1 MRPIPSSLTS
11 SSLYVF
17 AVAAALAT
25 AHPSHSPYATPQ
37 STCIAR
43 TINYITHSLPQ
54 QCLTSLPASHTA
66 TPIPD
71 TTSAT
76 AVPVAEPT
84 AAPTLD
90 SSPAP
95 AVADDD
101 DDGNDL
107 STGAFMSFEEWKI
120 MMVAKADD
128 GPDPKHRRVPE
139 SRSEGSNGDFASLG
153 DEGEINLDFGAYANK
168 MTNTPSPQ
176 NSQGSSVE
184 KPNPTVDKITYEEG
198 LALVHRSKDAGKT
211 CKERFSY
218 SSFDAGATVLKTSPG
233 TKNPKAILM
242 ENKDSYMLLE
252 CATENKFFIVELS
265 DDILVDTIVLA
276 NYEFFSSMIRA
287 FRVSVS
293 DRYPVKAEKW
303 KVLGTFQARNARD
316 IQPFLVEHPQ
326 DWARYLRVE
335 ILSHWGNEFY
345 CPLSLLRVHGTR
357 MMDAWKELD
366 SADIDADEEIPQPLA
381 IEDAPKLEYVEVVD
395 EVVTEKVEIVDIVPE
410 KEPVASPLPLPEQLS
425 TLAQTSASSTQNV
438 TFLGFFRTEPTCR
451 ANCDLQQESQHNMSI
466 AALTASFTQQRPDMS
481 DTGFPERS
489 ATNTLQTPSSATSTE
504 SSQGATTT
512 PDTSIAVQGNTIS
525 NGERNHTTVRPQEP
539 GATTPSPSSSSA
551 SSSAEKAA
559 TIISPQS
566 LGSKPAASDP
576 AVSKAPTPRSQNVKA
591 GSNPSASPTQR
602 SKASVTI
609 GAQAASPTVQ
619 DSFFKAMTKRLQILE
634 SNSTLSL
641 QYIESQS
648 RFLQEALAKLEKRQ
662 VNKVDQFLHTLNNT
676 VLNELRLVRTQSD
689 EMWQSTIIALETQR
703 EQAEREIVALGARVG
718 VLADEV
724 VFQKRM
730 AIVQSILLLI
740 CLVLVIFS
748 RGFAGNAAGLI
759 SGESGY
765 YPGQVFASGSRFSSP
780 GYPAT
785 PKSPYQSTRRA
796 SNGVGGI
803 ETPPTM
809 SENDATPNARLIRA
823 MSNTSQLRQSLGYR
837 QQPGSNVA
845 SRESG
850 QATLRPAPSLSRA
863 ATASEAELL
872 SMNTEYYEQLPTPVS
887 SRNMSPDEGE
897 DVGYD
902 SEPNMTPGQ
911 RERMSKGD
919 DVFYFSAANSVVDD
933 DERVLD
939 QGGNRQLTSPMS
951 NGVSAEEDYISRPV
965 TGSRSS
971 HLHAG
976 ATRKP
981 LPALPED
988 PD

>member
-1 MRPIPSSLTS
+1 MRPSPLSPTYSL
-11 SSLYVF
+11 LPVF
-17 AVAAALAT
+17 AVAAALVT

-66 TPIPD
+66 TPISD
-71 TTSAT
+71 TISAT
-76 AVPVAEPT
+76 AVPVAEPIAT
-84 AAPTLD
+84 PTLD
-90 SSPAP
+90 PSPAPAP

-107 STGAFMSFEEWKI
+107 STGAFMSFEEWKV
-120 MMVAKADD
+120 MMVAKAED
-128 GPDPKHRRVPE
+128 GPDSKHRRAQE
-139 SRSEGSNGDFASLG
+139 SRGEASNGDFASLG
-153 DEGEINLDFGAYANK
+153 DEGEINLDFDAYANK

-176 NSQGSSVE
+176 NSQGSGVE
-184 KPNPTVDKITYEEG
+184 KPNPAVEKITYEEG

-233 TKNPKAILM
+233 TKNPKAILA

-366 SADIDADEEIPQPLA
+366 SADIDADEEILQPLA
-381 IEDAPKLEYVEVVD
+381 IEDVPKLDRAEVVD
-395 EVVTEKVEIVDIVPE
+395 EVVTEEVEIVDIVQE
-410 KEPVASPLPLPEQLS
+410 KEPVASPLPLPERLS
-425 TLAQTSASSTQNV
+425 TLEQTGVSSTHNV
-438 TFLGFFRTEPTCR
+438 TFAGFFRTEPTCR
-451 ANCDLQQESQHNMSI
+451 ADCDPQQESQHNMSM
-466 AALTASFTQQRPDMS
+466 AALTASFTQYRPNVS
-481 DTGFPERS
+481 DTGFPKRS
-489 ATNTLQTPSSATSTE
+489 ATNTLQTPSPAASNE

-512 PDTSIAVQGNTIS
+512 PDTSIAIQGNTIH
-525 NGERNHTTVRPQEP
+525 NGERNHTTSRHQEP
-539 GATTPSPSSSSA
+539 AATASSPSSSSA
-551 SSSAEKAA
+551 SSITEKAA
-559 TIISPQS
+559 TIASPHS
-566 LGSKPAASDP
+566 SGSKPAASDP
-576 AVSKAPTPRSQNVKA
+576 TIAKAPTTRSQNVKA

-602 SKASVTI
+602 SKASFTV

-662 VNKVDQFLHTLNNT
+662 VNKVDHFLHTLNNT

-689 EMWQSTIIALETQR
+689 EIWQSTIIALETQR

-765 YPGQVFASGSRFSSP
+765 YPGQAFASGSRFSSP

-785 PKSPYQSTRRA
+785 PKSPYQSGRRA
-796 SNGVGGI
+796 SNGVGGV
-803 ETPPTM
+803 ETPP
-809 SENDATPNARLIRA
+809 ENDATPNARLIRA
-823 MSNTSQLRQSLGYR
+823 MNNTSQLRQSLGYR
-837 QQPGSNVA
+837 QQSGSNVVP
-845 SRESG
+845 READQG
-850 QATLRPAPSLSRA
+850 ALRPAPSLSRA
-863 ATASEAELL
+863 TTASDML
-872 SMNTEYYEQLPTPVS
+872 SMNAEYYEQLPTPAS
-887 SRNMSPDEGE
+887 SRNMSPDEDE
-897 DVGYD
+897 DMGYD
-902 SEPNMTPGQ
+902 SEPDMTPGQ
-911 RERMSKGD
+911 RERMNKGD
-919 DVFYFSAANSVVDD
+919 DVFYFSAANSVADEN
-933 DERVLD
+933 ERVLD
-939 QGGNRQLTSPMS
+939 QGGNRQLTPPMS
-951 NGVSAEEDYISRPV
+951 DGASVEEDYISRPV
-965 TGSRSS
+965 TSGRSG
-971 HLHAG
+971 HFHAG